1 MAIAIDLSV
10 TADVEPAVALAT
22 VRRLSCWDDFVG
34 VRLLGVLDRPLDVGD
49 DVDVAV
55 DVAGRTIGVR
65 CTVVVVSGG
74 SVELRTTAGPLDAT
88 VVGTVTSAAGG
99 RSSVLRLAVE
109 GRARGP
115 ARLLERPLEA
125 IGRRWAAHQ
134 VAHLARTAAEAGG
147 GRARHEP

>member
-34 VRLLGVLDRPLDVGD
+34 VRMRGPLDRPLDVGD
-49 DVDVAV
+49 DLDVAV
-55 DVAGRTIGVR
+55 DVAGRTLGVR

-74 SVELRTTAGPLDAT
+74 SVELHTTAGPIDAT

-99 RSSVLRLAVE
+99 RSSVLRISVE
-109 GRARGP
+109 GRGRG
-115 ARLLERPLEA
+115 AVRVLERPLEA
-125 IGRRWAAHQ
+125 LGRRWAEHQ
-134 VAHLARTAAEAGG
+134 VAHLARVAAEAGG
-147 GRARHEP
+147 RRARHEP